1 MAFPSGSRDLA
12 GGVAYDD
19 ALQLLLLRQPPN
31 NFYPQGQV
39 DYPPQPS
46 STSYRLEHDNYPR
59 VYTQAFSEDPPL
71 QPPPQPGTGQQKEP
85 HDFASVL
92 DELRQGILSIQTKCD
107 NLEATVSELQ
117 DSYAFHQVHSQNI
130 ADGGGRTKTLNNDLK
145 EYFELLRA
153 WCLILKRRFESR
165 DRRAA
170 ESEDS
175 DGES

>member
-1 MAFPSGSRDLA
+1 M
-12 GGVAYDD
+12 
-19 ALQLLLLRQPPN
+19 
-31 NFYPQGQV
+31 
-39 DYPPQPS
+39 
-46 STSYRLEHDNYPR
+46 
-59 VYTQAFSEDPPL
+59 
-71 QPPPQPGTGQQKEP
+71 
-85 HDFASVL
+85 
-92 DELRQGILSIQTKCD
+92 LSIKYI
-107 NLEATVSELQ
+107 LK
-117 DSYAFHQVHSQNI
+117 NI